1 MNPVPGWLSL
11 LGLNDPITYTVL
23 FLASS
28 LFILW
33 RLESIMDRGFEGTA
47 LGTLV
52 MPLCSGLG
60 NLLFVF
66 IVARSDTPAQEVMTN
81 ALVNN
86 VTNLT
91 LLLGLP
97 AILWGLAIMPS
108 ASATIASGASSGK
121 RPRRTRAGKAGA
133 DADLPNRLNR
143 LSIILTLVAVM
154 FFSGTTWALAQD
166 GVLGFSDGLVLVGM
180 FVFWQSF
187 QVFDVLKHNARQRV
201 TLGPGF
207 WLDLALVVVGGV
219 VLFTSIDELVTWL
232 SSQQTGFFRADNL
245 GWLTGWLMV
254 LPNALLA
261 FYYAARRRAEVV
273 YASQVGDGHIC
284 IPLGVGLFALMKPLP
299 MPANADLGL
308 MLLMAG
314 AGLHALLLLVTGGLA
329 RWAGWLLVA
338 AYTAFVLN
346 GWAG

>member
-1 MNPVPGWLSL
+1 MNPLPGWLIA
-11 LGLNDPITYTVL
+11 LGLDDPAIYAVL
-23 FLASS
+23 FLVSS

-33 RLESIMDRGFEGTA
+33 RLESLMDRGFEGTA

-97 AILWGLAIMPS
+97 AILWGLAIVP
-108 ASATIASGASSGK
+108 SSGESAKKTK
-121 RPRRTRAGKAGA
+121 RGARSKKSGGAG
-133 DADLPNRLNR
+133 DLPQRLNR
-143 LSIILTLVAVM
+143 LSLLLTLVAVL
-154 FFSGTTWALAQD
+154 FFSGTTWVLAED
-166 GVLGFSDGLVLVGM
+166 GVLDSSDGLVLLGL

-187 QVFDVLKHNARQRV
+187 QAYDVLKHNARERV
-201 TLGPGF
+201 SLGAGF
-207 WLDLALVVVGGV
+207 WLDV
-219 VLFTSIDELVTWL
+219 VLVLLGAFILYTSIDELVSWL
-232 SSQQTGFFRADNL
+232 SQQKSGVFRAENL

-261 FYYAARRRAEVV
+261 FFYAARKRPEVV

-284 IPLGVGLFALMKPLP
+284 IPLGIGLFALMKPLP
-299 MPANADLGL
+299 MPAQASTGL
-308 MLLMAG
+308 MVLMAG
-314 AGLHALLLLVTGGLA
+314 AVLHLLCLLFTGGLP
-329 RWAGWLLVA
+329 RWMGWLLVA
-338 AYTAFVLN
+338 AYAAFVLT

>member
-1 MNPVPGWLSL
+1 MNPIPGWLSD
-11 LGLNDPITYTVL
+11 LGLDDPLAYAAL

-60 NLLFVF
+60 NLLFVV
-66 IVARSDTPAQEVMTN
+66 IVASGNTPAQEVMTN

-97 AILWGLAIMPS
+97 AILWGLSVIPSPDTAMP
-108 ASATIASGASSGK
+108 AK
-121 RPRRTRAGKAGA
+121 RPRRGRSKKAAA
-133 DADLPNRLNR
+133 DGDLPHRLNR
-143 LSIILTLVAVM
+143 LALLLTLVAVL
-154 FFSGTTWALAQD
+154 FFTGTTWALAED
-166 GVLGFSDGLVLVGM
+166 GVLGFSDGLVLVGL
-180 FVFWQSF
+180 FIFWQSF
-187 QVFDVLKHNARQRV
+187 QAYDVLKHNARERLS
-201 TLGPGF
+201 LGGGF
-207 WLDLALVVVGGV
+207 WLDVILVLLGAV
-219 VLFTSIDELVTWL
+219 VLFTSIDELVRWL
-232 SSQQTGFFRADNL
+232 TQQQTGFFRAANL

-261 FYYAARRRAEVV
+261 FFYAARKRPEVV
-273 YASQVGDGHIC
+273 YASQIGDGHIC
-284 IPLGVGLFALMKPLP
+284 IPLGIGLFSLFKPLP
-299 MPANADLGL
+299 MPPHATSGL
-308 MLLMAG
+308 ILLMAG
-314 AGLHALLLLVTGGLA
+314 AGLHLLCLLFTGGLSRA
-329 RWAGWLLVA
+329 MGWVLVA
-338 AYTAFVLN
+338 AYAGFVFT

>member
-1 MNPVPGWLSL
+1 MNPIPGWFSD
-11 LGLNDPITYTVL
+11 LGLDDPLTYAVL

-86 VTNLT
+86 ATNLT

-97 AILWGLAIMPS
+97 AILWGLSVVPS
-108 ASATIASGASSGK
+108 ASAATNASAK
-121 RPRRTRAGKAGA
+121 RPRKSRSKKAGA
-133 DADLPNRLNR
+133 ASDLPQRLNR
-143 LSIILTLVAVM
+143 LSLLLTLVAVL
-154 FFSGTTWALAQD
+154 FFAGVTWALAED
-166 GVLGFSDGLVLVGM
+166 GVLGFSDGLVLVGL

-187 QVFDVLKHNARQRV
+187 QAFDVLKHNAKERLS
-201 TLGPGF
+201 LGAGF
-207 WLDLALVVVGGV
+207 WLDLVLVLVGATA
-219 VLFTSIDELVTWL
+219 LFTSIDELVTWITR
-232 SSQQTGFFRADNL
+232 QETGFFRAANL

-261 FYYAARRRAEVV
+261 FFYAARQRPEVV

-284 IPLGVGLFALMKPLP
+284 IPMGIGLFALIKPLP
-299 MPANADLGL
+299 MPPHAATGL
-308 MLLMAG
+308 LLLMAG
-314 AGLHALLLLVTGGLA
+314 AGVHLLCLLFTGGLP
-329 RWAGWLLVA
+329 RWMGWMLVA
-338 AYTAFVLN
+338 AYAVFVAT
-346 GWAG
+346 GWTG

>member
-1 MNPVPGWLSL
+1 MNPIPGWFSD
-11 LGLNDPITYTVL
+11 LGLDDPVTYAVL
-23 FLASS
+23 FLAAS

-33 RLESIMDRGFEGTA
+33 RLEALMDRGFEGTA

-66 IVARSDTPAQEVMTN
+66 IIARSDSPAQEVMTN

-97 AILWGLAIMPS
+97 AILWGLSVVPTAAPV
-108 ASATIASGASSGK
+108 K
-121 RPRRTRAGKAGA
+121 RLRRGRAKKAGA
-133 DADLPNRLNR
+133 EGDLPHRLNR
-143 LSIILTLVAVM
+143 LSLVLTLIAVL
-154 FFSGTTWALAQD
+154 FFAGTTWALAED
-166 GVLGFSDGLVLVGM
+166 GILGFSDGLVLVGM

-187 QVFDVLKHNARQRV
+187 QACDVLKHNAQNRLS
-201 TLGPGF
+201 LGAGF
-207 WLDLALVVVGGV
+207 WLDLVLVLVGAV
-219 VLFTSIDELVTWL
+219 ALFTSIDELVTWMTR
-232 SSQQTGFFRADNL
+232 QQTGFFRAGNL

-261 FYYAARRRAEVV
+261 FFYAARKRAEVV

-284 IPLGVGLFALMKPLP
+284 IPLGIGLFALLKPLP
-299 MPANADLGL
+299 LPSHAVVGL
-308 MLLMAG
+308 VLLMAG
-314 AGLHALLLLVTGGLA
+314 AGLHIICLMLTGGLP
-329 RWAGWLLVA
+329 RWIGWVLVA
-338 AYTAFVLN
+338 AYAAFVAT